1 MAVLSYNEIL
11 PKCII
16 TYNNEPYEVLSSHIF
31 RMQMRKPVNQTKL
44 RHLVSGKVIEISF
57 HQNETMNE
65 AEVDTM
71 QAVYLYTNKGESWFA
86 EVGNLK
92 NRFSFPEEVVQDA
105 FTKMYLYA
113 DKYHVREGASFS
125 SWAYTILNRVA
136 YTRYRAKSIERGKRA
151 ELLPEHYES
160 LPDAR
165 AEFLEDLSIRNEV
178 LAALAKLPEAA
189 AKILR
194 LQFIEGK
201 TQEEI
206 AQAEDLSIP
215 AVKTRIHRAK
225 KLFKEVYDAQH
236 YE

>member
-1 MAVLSYNEIL
+1 MSFSNAERAALSDDEIL
-11 PKCII
+11 ARSQK
-16 TYNNEPYEVLSSHIF
+16 EPDLFALLVRRYEAAL
-31 RMQMRKPVNQTKL
+31 L
-44 RHLVSGKVIEISF
+44 RRARTILKSPEDA
-57 HQNETMNE
+57 EE
-65 AEVDTM
+65 A
-71 QAVYLYTNKGESWFA
+71 
-86 EVGNLK
+86 
-92 NRFSFPEEVVQDA
+92 VQDA

-113 DKYHVREGASFS
+113 DKYHPQEGARFS

-136 YTRYRAKSIERGKRA
+136 YTKYRTKSIERGKRA

-165 AEFLEDLSIRNEV
+165 AEFLEDLSVRNEV
-178 LAALAKLPEAA
+178 IAALAKLPGAA

-201 TQEEI
+201 SQEEI
-206 AQAEDLSIP
+206 AAAEDLSVP

-225 KLFKEVYDAQH
+225 KLFKQAYDAQH

>member
-1 MAVLSYNEIL
+1 MIQGIMSFSTQEDIQALSD
-11 PKCII
+11 
-16 TYNNEPYEVLSSHIF
+16 
-31 RMQMRKPVNQTKL
+31 
-44 RHLVSGKVIEISF
+44 
-57 HQNETMNE
+57 
-65 AEVDTM
+65 AEVIARVAKEPELFSLLVRRYEAPLLRRARTILFSPED
-71 QAVYLYTNKGESWFA
+71 A
-86 EVGNLK
+86 E
-92 NRFSFPEEVVQDA
+92 EAVQDA

-113 DKYHVREGASFS
+113 DKYHPQEGASFS

-136 YTRYRAKSIERGKRA
+136 YTKYRTMSTERGKRA

-165 AEFLEDLSIRNEV
+165 AEFLEDLSLRSEV
-178 LAALAKLPEAA
+178 LAALSKLPETA

-206 AQAEDLSIP
+206 AEAESLSVP

-225 KLFKEVYDAQH
+225 KLFKQTYDKQH

>member
-1 MAVLSYNEIL
+1 MPRMTYSIWSTVDIGGTCADQSYYSALSHKIVIRGMLAGTMSFSTTEL
-11 PKCII
+11 DAL
-16 TYNNEPYEVLSSHIF
+16 TDAEVLARSQKEPGLF
-31 RMQMRKPVNQTKL
+31 ALLVRRYEAPLL
-44 RHLVSGKVIEISF
+44 RRARTILKSPEDA
-57 HQNETMNE
+57 EE
-65 AEVDTM
+65 A
-71 QAVYLYTNKGESWFA
+71 
-86 EVGNLK
+86 
-92 NRFSFPEEVVQDA
+92 VQDA

-113 DKYHVREGASFS
+113 DKYTPQAGATFS

-136 YTRYRAKSIERGKRA
+136 YTKYRAQSIARGRNA

-165 AEFLEDLSIRNEV
+165 AEFLEDLSIRDEV
-178 LAALAKLPEAA
+178 ITALAKIPEAA

-206 AQAEDLSIP
+206 AASEKLSIP

-225 KLFKEVYDAQH
+225 KLFKEKYDEQH
-236 YE
+236 YD

>member
-1 MAVLSYNEIL
+1 MSFSTIEDLAALSDA
-11 PKCII
+11 
-16 TYNNEPYEVLSSHIF
+16 EVLARAAKEPELFAILV
-31 RMQMRKPVNQTKL
+31 RRYEAALL
-44 RHLVSGKVIEISF
+44 RRARAIL
-57 HQNETMNE
+57 
-65 AEVDTM
+65 
-71 QAVYLYTNKGESWFA
+71 
-86 EVGNLK
+86 
-92 NRFSFPEEVVQDA
+92 FSPEDAEEVVQDA

-113 DKYHVREGASFS
+113 DKYHPQEGATFS

-136 YTRYRAKSIERGKRA
+136 YTKYRAKMNEFGKRA

-165 AEFLEDLSIRNEV
+165 AEFLEDLSLRSEV
-178 LAALAKLPEAA
+178 LAALSKIPETA

-206 AQAEDLSIP
+206 AESEQLSIP

-225 KLFKEVYDAQH
+225 KLFKQTYDKQH